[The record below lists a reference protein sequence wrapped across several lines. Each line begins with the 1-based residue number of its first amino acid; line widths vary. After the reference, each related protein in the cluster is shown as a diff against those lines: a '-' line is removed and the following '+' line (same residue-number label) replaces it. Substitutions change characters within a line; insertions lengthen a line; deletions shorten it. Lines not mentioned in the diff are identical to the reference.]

1 MTPVTLSP
9 GRGREDRFPAFFFS
23 SGAPGKGGKERAPVA
38 WRAGSDRPLERGPGG
53 GAERLHRL
61 PRLARQL
68 VRKGLAPA
76 HEYADGDGAYA
87 WEFEL
92 PRTREGWLALR
103 SALNCVFR

>member
-1 MTPVTLSP
+1 M
-9 GRGREDRFPAFFFS
+9 
-23 SGAPGKGGKERAPVA
+23 
-38 WRAGSDRPLERGPGG
+38 
-53 GAERLHRL
+53 
-61 PRLARQL
+61 
-68 VRKGLAPA
+68 RKGLAPA